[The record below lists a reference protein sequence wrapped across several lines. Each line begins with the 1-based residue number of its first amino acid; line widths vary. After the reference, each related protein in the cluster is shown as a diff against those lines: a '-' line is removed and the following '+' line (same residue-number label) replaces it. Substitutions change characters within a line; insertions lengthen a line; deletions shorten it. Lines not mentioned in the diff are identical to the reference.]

1 MVNRAEEKG
10 AASPDKAKRLLFTR
24 FKSVTKSAAFLS
36 GALAVLLSG
45 TLGWQVLLPAAFFWC
60 AGMLYPYKLPLGFR
74 QFIYFPASKD
84 ILTALGWAFF
94 CAYVPGIWH
103 GSILFKS
110 THLAVT
116 FAVLLVFIRSVMFG
130 VSHAHSDMIVGKE
143 NFYKAAGTRLTYLTL
158 STMFVFLET
167 VLVLLIKMGWKPNL
181 ALALFSG
188 LFYYPA
194 IMLFFYFRKIPDR
207 VTSETL
213 IDSQFIILAL
223 LTWAAT

>member
-10 AASPDKAKRLLFTR
+10 AAAPDKAKRLLFIR
-24 FKSVTKSAAFLS
+24 FKSATKFAAFLS

-45 TLGWQVLLPAAFFWC
+45 TLGWQVLLPAAFFWG
-60 AGMLYPYKLPLGFR
+60 AGMLYPYRLPSGFR
-74 QFIYFPASKD
+74 KFAYFPASKD

-110 THLAVT
+110 THLAVI
-116 FAVLLVFIRSVMFG
+116 FAILLVFIRSVMFG
-130 VSHAHSDMIVGKE
+130 ISHAHSDMIVGKE
-143 NFYKAAGTRLTYLTL
+143 NFYKAAGPRLTYLTL
-158 STMFVFLET
+158 STMFIFLET
-167 VLVLLIKMGWKPNL
+167 VLILLMKMGWKPSL
-181 ALALFSG
+181 AFALFSG

-194 IMLFFYFRKIPDR
+194 IMLFFYFRKIPER

-213 IDSQFIILAL
+213 IDSQFLILAL
-223 LTWAAT
+223 LTWAAR